1 MVPPQAPSFDA
12 RDGVALAL
20 RAERGLPFAGGW
32 LPSKSD
38 LDGFVLWRGTGW
50 RSQPVHA
57 WLASVQAALRAGL
70 ASGPAAVATSR
81 KAAPRGVESTHVAMG
96 AQDRWRRLR

>member
-1 MVPPQAPSFDA
+1 
-12 RDGVALAL
+12 VALAL
-20 RAERGLPFAGGW
+20 RAERDLPFAGGW
-32 LPSKSD
+32 LPSKSG
-38 LDGFVLWRGTGW
+38 LDGFVLLRDTGW

-70 ASGPAAVATSR
+70 ASSRAAVSTSR
-81 KAAPRGVESTHVAMG
+81 KATPRGVESTDDPMG